1 MVTQSPWVFNHYQWG
16 GTKRSTEANRNRKTK
31 DQGHQLF
38 RLLRECDR
46 RPELYLLQLLS
57 GSFEIIMCWFKP
69 FKNPT
74 NKKVSESKTHHLKHI
89 RKPGQDIKSLI
100 RKQQTHLI
108 YHPKD
113 IRTQHVRGLVRFSGC
128 DYLPGCQRN
137 SSTVTVYWFQKGTLN
152 LLGSHRTILHNVKE
166 REIEVLRVV
175 EGKAKLTFSTP

>member
-1 MVTQSPWVFNHYQWG
+1 
-16 GTKRSTEANRNRKTK
+16 
-31 DQGHQLF
+31 
-38 RLLRECDR
+38 
-46 RPELYLLQLLS
+46 
-57 GSFEIIMCWFKP
+57 MCWFKP

-166 REIEVLRVV
+166 RERERGVKGGGGQSKINTPHLNTKKKMKKSSTLVFLVLSSSMPS
-175 EGKAKLTFSTP
+175 EKSCFL